1 MKKSNPVLAYFVS
14 SFEELRRVTWP
25 TKEQTARL
33 TIIVVIF
40 SLLVAVFLGAVDL
53 GFTEAFTRLISLF

>member
-1 MKKSNPVLAYFVS
+1 MKKSNPVLTYFVS

-33 TIIVVIF
+33 TVIVVVF
-40 SLLVAVFLGAVDL
+40 SLLVAVFLGVVDY
-53 GFTEAFTRLISLF
+53 GFSQAFTRLITLF